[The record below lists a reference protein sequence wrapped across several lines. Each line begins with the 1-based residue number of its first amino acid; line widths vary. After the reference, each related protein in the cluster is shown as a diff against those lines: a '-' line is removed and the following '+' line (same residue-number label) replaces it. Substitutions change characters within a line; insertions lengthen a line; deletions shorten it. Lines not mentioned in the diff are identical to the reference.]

1 MVEYAGCP
9 RGAEKKREYPKESFQ
24 KLQKKRLTNRNGCAK
39 MTQLAQSGEQQES
52 AQKSLKK
59 LEKSS

>member
-1 MVEYAGCP
+1 MVVYAGCP
-9 RGAEKKREYPKESFQ
+9 RGAEKKRISERKFPETS
-24 KLQKKRLTNRNGCAK
+24 KKRLTKRNGCANI
-39 MTQLAQSGEQQES
+39 TQLAKAASNKKS

>member
-1 MVEYAGCP
+1 MVVYAGCP
-9 RGAEKKREYPKESFQ
+9 RGAEKKRISERKFPETS
-24 KLQKKRLTNRNGCAK
+24 KKRLTNRNGYAK

>member
-1 MVEYAGCP
+1 MVVYAGCP
-9 RGAEKKREYPKESFQ
+9 RGAEKKRISERKFPETS
-24 KLQKKRLTNRNGCAK
+24 KKRLTKRNGCANI
-39 MTQLAQSGEQQES
+39 TQLAQSGEQQES